1 MREKPRDLNL
11 LRDALLAKRTA
22 STAPEAAPVAAL
34 EAVSEPTADAV
45 NTLELFEA
53 LPLDEQLSCMRAKEY
68 DDLEQFKQ
76 KHYEKGKAV
85 RVDINEVRRLV
96 AGERLRELDT
106 RLPQQLRD
114 ARDKFQSAGLTC
126 ETYSLAR
133 DRTRGSRSCFRV
145 AMCTWRTN
153 TIESSRP
160 IASTAFPHRPRA
172 SANSNITLKCKMF
185 CYRKSFVRRR
195 ALTPVR

>member
-126 ETYSLAR
+126 ETFSRGEGQDAWLKVMLPGR
-133 DRTRGSRSCFRV
+133 DVYVAYQYNRV
-145 AMCTWRTN
+145 VATDR
-153 TIESSRP
+153 IDGFP
-160 IASTAFPHRPRA
+160 ASTAGLGEFEYY
-172 SANSNITLKCKMF
+172 IE
-185 CYRKSFVRRR
+185 V
-195 ALTPVR
+195 